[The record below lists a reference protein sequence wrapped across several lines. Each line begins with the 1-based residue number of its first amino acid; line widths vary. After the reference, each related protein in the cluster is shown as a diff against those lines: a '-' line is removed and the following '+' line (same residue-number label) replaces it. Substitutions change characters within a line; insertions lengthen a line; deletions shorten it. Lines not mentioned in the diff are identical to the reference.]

1 MANISGWYYDN
12 QLNNPLTSVSL
23 HANMIPEEGK
33 NGTWT
38 WKQISD
44 TTDEK
49 VDPKNSTYKFLG
61 DKEDE
66 KIKGLFDN
74 EPIYYNKYQIC
85 QSICSEDL

>member
-44 TTDEK
+44 TNKEV

-66 KIKGLFDN
+66 AIKGLFD
-74 EPIYYNKYQIC
+74 EKKPIYYNKYPIC
-85 QSICSEDL
+85 Q